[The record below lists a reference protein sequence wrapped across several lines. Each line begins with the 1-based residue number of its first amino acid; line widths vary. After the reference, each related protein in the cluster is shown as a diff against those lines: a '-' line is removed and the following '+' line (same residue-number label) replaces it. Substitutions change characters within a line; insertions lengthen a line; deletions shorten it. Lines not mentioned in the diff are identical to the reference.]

1 MIPFPRRLEHA
12 VERLDAPVHDDAE
25 LEASLDDVAAVNRWL
40 GGWTSLLENLGP
52 LLPAGRTARILDVG
66 TGSADIPRRLVD
78 WARQNGRRLRV
89 VAVDLHAET
98 VRIARRRT
106 AAYPEIEV
114 QRADALA
121 LPYADRAF
129 DVALLTLTLH
139 HFEGEDQLRAL
150 RELWRVA
157 RRGIVVGE
165 LERCWPN
172 YLGARLLA
180 ATLWRKNRLTR
191 HDGPLSVR
199 RAFTRRELLDL
210 ARRVGLDH
218 PRVSRHFFHRLVLRA
233 TKERPAWT

>member
-1 MIPFPRRLEHA
+1 MGAQSRHLR
-12 VERLDAPVHDDAE
+12 
-25 LEASLDDVAAVNRWL
+25 S
-40 GGWTSLLENLGP
+40 G
-52 LLPAGRTARILDVG
+52 
-66 TGSADIPRRLVD
+66 
-78 WARQNGRRLRV
+78 LRV
-89 VAVDLHAET
+89 PASAPRAET

-139 HFEGEDQLRAL
+139 HFEGDDQLRTL

-180 ATLWRKNRLTR
+180 ATVWRKNRLTR

-210 ARRVGLDH
+210 ARRAGLDH

-233 TKERPAWT
+233 TRERPTWT